1 MSGSGEFPVTTWG
14 VLRSL
19 EPGTEGYRR
28 KMEELARRYWGAIR
42 HYARAAW
49 AQDDHDADD
58 IAQEFF
64 VWLLKGDVLE
74 KYAAERGSFR
84 NYLKGLLRN
93 FARNYRRAERR
104 RLKREG
110 SARLERGP
118 DVADAP
124 DEAEAAFDR
133 QFIAEATK
141 RALAAL
147 KKSLAHGPK
156 AIQWKLLDEYDL
168 VPVDERPTYGELA
181 SRHGVPETTV
191 RNNLHRARSLLREEI
206 RRELAE
212 TVGTFR
218 ELEEEWR
225 HLVGE

>member
-49 AQDDHDADD
+49 AQDDHQADD

-64 VWLLKGDVLE
+64 VWLLRGDVLE
-74 KYAAERGSFR
+74 KYASERGSFR

-104 RLKREG
+104 RVRRE
-110 SARLERGP
+110 SARLERAP
-118 DVADAP
+118 EAEVAH

-133 QFIAEATK
+133 QFIAEVTK

-147 KKSLAHGPK
+147 KKRLAHGPK
-156 AIQWKLLDEYDL
+156 ALQWKLLDEYDL
-168 VPVDERPTYGELA
+168 APVEKRPTYGELA
-181 SRHGVPETTV
+181 ARHGVTETTV
-191 RNNLHRARSLLREEI
+191 RNNLHRARSLLREQI
-206 RRELAE
+206 RRELAD
-212 TVGTFR
+212 TVDTLG

-225 HLVGE
+225 HLVGD